1 MFRRLLFWFSSS
13 SEGSTGFFSAQIVL
27 YFLFLIKQDFMAG
40 TTQKGRCDTVFN
52 LMKRGCQSD
61 LVENPTVHVTIP
73 SDRET
78 NTQVTPGKVS
88 VQLRPGWVVSNTLIL
103 S

>member
-1 MFRRLLFWFSSS
+1 MFSFEDIAVAFSIQ
-13 SEGSTGFFSAQIVL
+13 TVL
-27 YFLFLIKQDFMAG
+27 YFLSLIKQDFMAD

-61 LVENPTVHVTIP
+61 FLENPTVHVTVP
-73 SDRET
+73 SDHET

-88 VQLRPGWVVSNTLIL
+88 VQLRPGWVVSNTLML
-103 S
+103 